1 MTIASEI
8 TRLQWAKTDIKS
20 SIEWKWVSV
29 PSDAKLDTYNTYI
42 DQIKAWIWWLEVFIP
57 ETLTILNA
65 IRNTNASPW
74 MRESIYD
81 WFSSEEDVY
90 YHYFWYRD
98 DDDTAEDWY
107 KIWAISKTA
116 WNDLQFHTWFAS
128 YRNGNYNSYTRVV
141 SKRMKKSWNDVMVSV
156 LWTNEYDRSW
166 SDPSGRNMTYYCTN
180 ITNTTG
186 ATETLWT
193 IYADSWWQ
201 YSQADI
207 DSMYAAWTTSCGMT
221 SSDVLTPL
229 WLTSISFPQAS
240 TGSWYYNLVATI
252 NYQS

>member
-8 TRLQWAKTDIKS
+8 TRLQWAKSDIKT
-20 SIEWKWVSV
+20 SIENKWVSV
-29 PSDAKLDTYNTYI
+29 PSSAKLDTYSWYI
-42 DQIKAWIWWLEVFIP
+42 DQIKTWMWWLEVFIP
-57 ETLTILNA
+57 QTLIIIDA
-65 IRNTNASPW
+65 ISNSNASPG
-74 MRESIYD
+74 MRETIYD
-81 WFSSEEDVY
+81 WYSLEEDAY

-116 WNDLQFHTWFAS
+116 WTDLQFHTWFAS
-128 YRNGNYNSYTRVV
+128 YRNGDNNSYTRIV
-141 SKRMKKSWNDVMVSV
+141 SRRMKKSWDNVIVSV
-156 LWTNEYDRSW
+156 LWTNEYDRDW
-166 SDPSGRNMTYYCTN
+166 HYPDGRNMTYYCTN
-180 ITNTTG
+180 MTNTTG

-207 DSMYAAWTTSCGMT
+207 DSMYAAWTTSCWMT

-229 WLTSISFPQAS
+229 WLTSISFPQAA
-240 TGSWYYNLVATI
+240 TGSYRYNLLATI
-252 NYQS
+252 NFPS